1 MSDDIDKLSFERAF
15 HELEEAVQ
23 RLEGGDLTL
32 EEAIGLYERGTRL
45 ARRCNDALDAAELQ
59 VQQLSVLSNQQQLGM
74 FFAEGEE

>member
-1 MSDDIDKLSFERAF
+1 MSDDIDKFSFEQAF

-32 EEAIGLYERGTRL
+32 EEAIGLYERGTCL

-59 VQQLSVLSNQQQLGM
+59 VQQLSMLSNQQQLGM